1 MTSIKSRRGK
11 VYFEVP
17 QDAPDPV
24 VVEVTRHV
32 RFSETDAMA
41 VMWHGRYP
49 LLFEEASEV
58 LGRRC
63 GLSYEDYRAA
73 GLYAPIV
80 ELHIDYYQSL
90 FLDEWITIR
99 AALNWHDGARLNT
112 DFRVTK
118 EDGSLATSG
127 YTVQLFTDARTG
139 QPCIVSPELFERCRN
154 RWRAGEFRCL
164 P

>member
-1 MTSIKSRRGK
+1 MKSRRNK
-11 VYFEVP
+11 DYFETP
-17 QDAPDPV
+17 PGAPEPI
-24 VVEVTRHV
+24 VVEVTRRI
-32 RFSETDAMA
+32 RFSDTDAMA
-41 VMWHGRYP
+41 IMWHGRYP
-49 LLFEEASEV
+49 LLFEEASEE

-63 GLSYEDYRAA
+63 GLSYEDFRTA

-80 ELHIDYYQSL
+80 ELHIDYCQSL
-90 FLDEWITIR
+90 FLDERITIR

-118 EDGSLATSG
+118 EDGSLATCG
-127 YTVQLFTDARTG
+127 YTIQLFTDAKTG
-139 QPCIVSPELFERCRN
+139 LPCIVSPELLERCRS